1 MPSRNVSLRLRD
13 LQEKDS
19 GSYLCF
25 VNLQDN
31 QGTVKGQSSKHLEL
45 DVLVPPAPP
54 SCHLRGVAHVGTNVT
69 LSCQSPRNAIHGS
82 LSLKNLSTSMS
93 GVYVCKAHNEV
104 GSAQCNV
111 TLTVSTG
118 PRATV
123 VAGAVVGTMVG
134 LGLLA
139 GLVLL
144 YQHRGKALE
153 EPANDIKVSLSLQSS
168 HSDPSPSL
176 ECPPNPKPG
185 TPHPSHLTASE
196 IGEKGTTEG
205 APGLA
210 VEVKVPSEPLSAPVG
225 KTAELTC
232 SYSTSVGDNFALEWS
247 FVQPGKPV
255 SMSQPI
261 LYFTNG
267 QLYPTGSKAERA
279 SLLQNPPTGGVATL
293 KLTDVR
299 PSDAGTYLC
308 HVNNPP
314 DFYTNGLGLI
324 NLTVLVPPSRP
335 SCSQSGQTSVGGSA
349 ALRCSSSTG
358 APKPVYNWIRLG
370 ASPTPS
376 PGSMVQD
383 EVSGQLILTNLS
395 LASSGTYRCVATNQ
409 MGSASCELT
418 LSVTDPSKGR
428 VAGTVIGVLLGV
440 LFLSVAVFCLIR
452 FQKERRK
459 RPKETFGGSDLREDA
474 VAPGVSEQPLE
485 SEDSSNGL
493 LERPSSA
500 STVTTKSKLP
510 MVV

>member
-1 MPSRNVSLRLRD
+1 MMTWLPGRF
-13 LQEKDS
+13 
-19 GSYLCF
+19 LCRF
-25 VNLQDN
+25 LL
-31 QGTVKGQSSKHLEL
+31 GW
-45 DVLVPPAPP
+45 
-54 SCHLRGVAHVGTNVT
+54 
-69 LSCQSPRNAIHGS
+69 
-82 LSLKNLSTSMS
+82 
-93 GVYVCKAHNEV
+93 
-104 GSAQCNV
+104 
-111 TLTVSTG
+111 
-118 PRATV
+118 
-123 VAGAVVGTMVG
+123 VG
-134 LGLLA
+134 L
-139 GLVLL
+139 
-144 YQHRGKALE
+144 
-153 EPANDIKVSLSLQSS
+153 S
-168 HSDPSPSL
+168 
-176 ECPPNPKPG
+176 
-185 TPHPSHLTASE
+185 
-196 IGEKGTTEG
+196 

-225 KTAELTC
+225 KTAELAC

-247 FVQPGKPV
+247 FVQPGRPV

-299 PSDAGTYLC
+299 PSDTGTYLC

-474 VAPGVSEQPLE
+474 MAPGISEQP
-485 SEDSSNGL
+485 SERADSSNGL
-493 LERPSSA
+493 LERPPSA

>member
-69 LSCQSPRNAIHGS
+69 LSCQSPR
-82 LSLKNLSTSMS
+82 T
-93 GVYVCKAHNEV
+93 
-104 GSAQCNV
+104 
-111 TLTVSTG
+111 
-118 PRATV
+118 
-123 VAGAVVGTMVG
+123 
-134 LGLLA
+134 
-139 GLVLL
+139 
-144 YQHRGKALE
+144 
-153 EPANDIKVSLSLQSS
+153 
-168 HSDPSPSL
+168 
-176 ECPPNPKPG
+176 
-185 TPHPSHLTASE
+185 
-196 IGEKGTTEG
+196 
-205 APGLA
+205 PGLA

-335 SCSQSGQTSVGGSA
+335 SCSQSGQISVGGSA

-459 RPKETFGGSDLREDA
+459 RPKETFGGSDLRNFYINRLRRLGVVCPKLSAESSSSVWGREREDA

>member
-1 MPSRNVSLRLRD
+1 MAWLP
-13 LQEKDS
+13 
-19 GSYLCF
+19 GCFLCRF
-25 VNLQDN
+25 LL
-31 QGTVKGQSSKHLEL
+31 GW
-45 DVLVPPAPP
+45 
-54 SCHLRGVAHVGTNVT
+54 VGW
-69 LSCQSPRNAIHGS
+69 S
-82 LSLKNLSTSMS
+82 
-93 GVYVCKAHNEV
+93 
-104 GSAQCNV
+104 
-111 TLTVSTG
+111 
-118 PRATV
+118 
-123 VAGAVVGTMVG
+123 
-134 LGLLA
+134 
-139 GLVLL
+139 
-144 YQHRGKALE
+144 
-153 EPANDIKVSLSLQSS
+153 
-168 HSDPSPSL
+168 
-176 ECPPNPKPG
+176 
-185 TPHPSHLTASE
+185 
-196 IGEKGTTEG
+196 

-324 NLTVLVPPSRP
+324 NLTVL
-335 SCSQSGQTSVGGSA
+335 
-349 ALRCSSSTG
+349 
-358 APKPVYNWIRLG
+358 
-370 ASPTPS
+370 
-376 PGSMVQD
+376 D